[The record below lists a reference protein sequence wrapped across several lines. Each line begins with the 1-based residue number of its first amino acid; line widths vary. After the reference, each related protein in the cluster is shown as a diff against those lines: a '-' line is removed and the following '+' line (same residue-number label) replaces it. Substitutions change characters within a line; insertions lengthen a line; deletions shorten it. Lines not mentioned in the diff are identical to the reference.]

1 MRSSFGSRRYKPRSS
16 RSMVMAFLSIF
27 NLPSS
32 IPSARSAT
40 SFLIFFSA
48 EAGGERGVL
57 FICDGL
63 IASASA

>member
-1 MRSSFGSRRYKPRSS
+1 
-16 RSMVMAFLSIF
+16 MVMAFLSIF

-40 SFLIFFSA
+40 SFLIFFSG
-48 EAGGERGVL
+48 EADGERGVL
-57 FICDGL
+57 FNCDGL